1 MSQTALPVERYET
14 DFFGDG
20 TGALTLRP
28 LPPGEAQ
35 KLGPL
40 FAAIDPWARLGY
52 PAEALTA
59 YFGTL
64 EKSAPRYAIMVG
76 NDVAG
81 AMGVRLNWLRGPYV
95 QFLGILP
102 HYQKRKLGSMFLAW
116 LAQEAVRH
124 GEKNVWVLASTF
136 NEDALRFYAAN
147 GFERTGEIPELVAPG
162 TAEVLLR
169 RRL

>member
-1 MSQTALPVERYET
+1 MRAAPLPVERYET
-14 DFFGDG
+14 DVFGDG
-20 TGALTLRP
+20 TGALTMRP
-28 LPPGEAQ
+28 LPPGEPQ

-52 PAEALTA
+52 PADVLTT
-59 YFGTL
+59 YFGLL

-76 NDVAG
+76 NEVAG
-81 AMGVRLNWLRGPYV
+81 AVGLRLNWLRGPYV

-102 HYQKRKLGSMFLAW
+102 QYQKRKLGGMVLAW
-116 LAQEAVRH
+116 LAQEARRH
-124 GEKNVWVLASTF
+124 DEKNVWLLASTF
-136 NEDALRFYAAN
+136 NADALRFYAAN
-147 GFERTGEIPELVAPG
+147 GFERAGEIPDLVAPG

>member
-1 MSQTALPVERYET
+1 MSQTPLPVERYET
-14 DFFGDG
+14 EIFGLG
-20 TGALTLRP
+20 TGAFSLRP
-28 LPPGEAQ
+28 LPPGEPQ

-52 PAEALTA
+52 QADALTA

-64 EKSAPRYAIMVG
+64 EKSAPRYAIMAG
-76 NDVAG
+76 NEVAG
-81 AMGVRLNWLRGPYV
+81 AVGLRLNWLRGPYV

-102 HYQKRKLGSMFLAW
+102 NYQKRKLGATFLAW
-116 LAQEAVRH
+116 LALEAKRH
-124 GEKNVWVLASTF
+124 GEQNVWVLASTF

-147 GFERTGEIPELVAPG
+147 GFERTGEIPDLVAPG

>member
-1 MSQTALPVERYET
+1 MSQTPVPVERYET
-14 DFFGDG
+14 DFFEN
-20 TGALTLRP
+20 GAGAFTLRP
-28 LPPGEAQ
+28 MPPGEPQ

-52 PAEALTA
+52 PADALTA

-64 EKSAPRYAIMVG
+64 EKSAPRYAIMAG
-76 NDVAG
+76 NEVAG
-81 AMGVRLNWLRGPYV
+81 AAGLRLNWLRGPYV

-102 HYQKRKLGSMFLAW
+102 QYQNRKLGGTFLAW
-116 LAQEAVRH
+116 LVQEATRH
-124 GEKNVWVLASTF
+124 SEQNVWVLASTF
-136 NEDALRFYAAN
+136 NADALRFYAAN
-147 GFERTGEIPELVAPG
+147 GFERTGEIADLVAPG